1 MGSMRKGI
9 SGVPLSIFAILNEH
23 KAFLHGLSDTAYTF
37 HSPLVDSS
45 VGQHTRHSLDHL
57 RKPIELLASCQQKG
71 GESVVHYDIR
81 DRHTL
86 MEKDRQVAI
95 EHINQLK
102 MTICTVPQSDFLSP
116 VRAAFM
122 LSPDGSESIF
132 NSSFDRELAF
142 AVHHY
147 IHHNAISKM
156 LLRHHFPE
164 QHVPIGFGM
173 APSTSNYM
181 LERLQK

>member
-45 VGQHTRHSLDHL
+45 
-57 RKPIELLASCQQKG
+57 KG
-71 GESVVHYDIR
+71 GESVVYYDIR

>member
-1 MGSMRKGI
+1 
-9 SGVPLSIFAILNEH
+9 
-23 KAFLHGLSDTAYTF
+23 
-37 HSPLVDSS
+37 
-45 VGQHTRHSLDHL
+45 
-57 RKPIELLASCQQKG
+57 
-71 GESVVHYDIR
+71 
-81 DRHTL
+81 
-86 MEKDRQVAI
+86 
-95 EHINQLK
+95 

-122 LSPDGSESIF
+122 LSPDGT
-132 NSSFDRELAF
+132 F